1 VEIFFCCKFT
11 SIGLFTKQFQ
21 INAPKIHIHCKRKN
35 RISPALSF
43 LWNLNLSYITRLFS
57 IKQINFYR
65 KQASRRAGRKTRSA
79 KMLNLVCAWSQLL
92 AAPRR
97 IHHSLLLLLEK
108 HERRII
114 YNIDKALQFVL
125 SHQENMVAAIINQYG
140 LFPSRNIYF
149 L

>member
-1 VEIFFCCKFT
+1 
-11 SIGLFTKQFQ
+11 
-21 INAPKIHIHCKRKN
+21 
-35 RISPALSF
+35 
-43 LWNLNLSYITRLFS
+43 
-57 IKQINFYR
+57 
-65 KQASRRAGRKTRSA
+65 
-79 KMLNLVCAWSQLL
+79 MLNLVCAWSQLL

-97 IHHSLLLLLEK
+97 IHHSLLLEK

-149 L
+149 FGEPACLQHAQQRERESESHSPKPLSRARFFSPCALWLCVPRAGAVFPLFPGRISNPRRKKFVYSSQCAPRKK

>member
-1 VEIFFCCKFT
+1 
-11 SIGLFTKQFQ
+11 
-21 INAPKIHIHCKRKN
+21 
-35 RISPALSF
+35 
-43 LWNLNLSYITRLFS
+43 
-57 IKQINFYR
+57 
-65 KQASRRAGRKTRSA
+65 
-79 KMLNLVCAWSQLL
+79 MLNLACAWSQLL

-97 IHHSLLLLLEK
+97 IHHSLEK

-114 YNIDKALQFVL
+114 YNIDKALQFAL